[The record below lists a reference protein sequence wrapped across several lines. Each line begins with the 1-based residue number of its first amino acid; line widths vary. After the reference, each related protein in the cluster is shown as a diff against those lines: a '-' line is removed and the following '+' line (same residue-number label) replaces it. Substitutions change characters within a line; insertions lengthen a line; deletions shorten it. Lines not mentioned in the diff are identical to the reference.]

1 MGFNR
6 FPIILLTCQEDIVR
20 SLFIL
25 SFKIYANSSSLL
37 KNNLK
42 IYLFFAVL
50 GLCCCTDFSLVA
62 VSGDYFLSG
71 DEQAPH
77 CCGFSCCGAW
87 ALEHSG
93 FSSCGSLAPEC
104 NSCNVQAWLLHCMW
118 DLPQLGI
125 KPLSPAL
132 AGRVFTPEPLGKP
145 LSICFSSSSNGNF
158 LH

>member
-6 FPIILLTCQEDIVR
+6 FSIILRTCQEDIVR

-25 SFKIYANSSSLL
+25 YFKIYANSSSLL

-62 VSGDYFLSG
+62 LSGDYFLSG

-125 KPLSPAL
+125 EPLSPAL